1 MQLEI
6 VLLKKSN
13 EQEIEALKQQ
23 HQEEIDFLIQ
33 RTEKIPF
40 LFRIKI
46 KFIVVLDHNLQIEQL
61 SSSLAEKEQ
70 TLIQTVRSFVS

>member
-1 MQLEI
+1 
-6 VLLKKSN
+6 
-13 EQEIEALKQQ
+13 LKQQ
-23 HQEEIDFLIQ
+23 HQEEIDYLIQ